1 MKETAKEGK
10 IVKGFLCEATKYVC
24 QFSPQPLLSSSKP
37 TSSKICTRQTEERK
51 KRIKEKREDS

>member
-24 QFSPQPLLSSSKP
+24 QFSPQPLLSSSSQLQVKFARDQL
-37 TSSKICTRQTEERK
+37 K
-51 KRIKEKREDS
+51 KEKKE